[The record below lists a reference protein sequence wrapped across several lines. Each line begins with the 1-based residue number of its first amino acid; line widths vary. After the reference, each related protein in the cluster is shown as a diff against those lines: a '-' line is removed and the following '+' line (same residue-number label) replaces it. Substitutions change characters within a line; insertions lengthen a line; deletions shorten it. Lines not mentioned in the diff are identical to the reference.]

1 MYTHTHT
8 EPCLTGCCK
17 QPLTTVTYLSHIV
30 IRNDPFVVIHLTIT
44 FVTYQ
49 LYFAGS
55 PEKGEIW
62 ELHKHPFQVDDH
74 NGREHSLKHST
85 STHAS
90 PLVSISH
97 CLPAALPTPFP
108 CSSDGTS
115 GAKNTWIFRT
125 WLAKM
130 GLGKQ
135 ALRPSSKLAW
145 WSRGS
150 ELNLVPK
157 ELFQPRPSCLMIFS
171 VPFPSSTRLNVSVN
185 KCLMSVGDLRFSVEG

>member
-1 MYTHTHT
+1 MHARGCTHTHT

-90 PLVSISH
+90 PLVSRDPCAHFSLSSRCPPH
-97 CLPAALPTPFP
+97 PLPLQQWWYIGSQEHLEFQDLVSQNGPWKA
-108 CSSDGTS
+108 S
-115 GAKNTWIFRT
+115 
-125 WLAKM
+125 LA
-130 GLGKQ
+130 
-135 ALRPSSKLAW
+135 P
-145 WSRGS
+145 
-150 ELNLVPK
+150 
-157 ELFQPRPSCLMIFS
+157 
-171 VPFPSSTRLNVSVN
+171 
-185 KCLMSVGDLRFSVEG
+185 